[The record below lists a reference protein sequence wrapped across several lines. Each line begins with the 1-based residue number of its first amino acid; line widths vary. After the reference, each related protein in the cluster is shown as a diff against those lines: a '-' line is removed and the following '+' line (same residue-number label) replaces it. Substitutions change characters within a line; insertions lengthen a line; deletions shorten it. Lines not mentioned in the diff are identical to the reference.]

1 LVGAET
7 AQRLRLL
14 KANLEDEP
22 LDLAAPDDVDIYD
35 GGRHR
40 SRRRSMSGPRLRTVV
55 ADTSA
60 LVSLAVPR
68 ADTAVDT
75 DAPDPFQY
83 LLTSCDVFVPPE
95 VVAEL
100 RDITQY
106 QDAHGA
112 AASNVL
118 AARNHYSVDDPYERD
133 DTPDSRPTFGL
144 DDGETNGIVLANA
157 LAVDGFLTDEF
168 GGTNFPLIH
177 AVLRGPRIV
186 PTPRLICDYARNGHM
201 TQAEARTL
209 ITTIILQR
217 SWENSPYVTQ
227 LLQYLEE

>member
-1 LVGAET
+1 
-7 AQRLRLL
+7 
-14 KANLEDEP
+14 
-22 LDLAAPDDVDIYD
+22 
-35 GGRHR
+35 
-40 SRRRSMSGPRLRTVV
+40 MSGRRLRTAV

-68 ADTAVDT
+68 ADATVGT

-83 LLTSCDVFVPPE
+83 LLTSCDVLVPSE
-95 VVAEL
+95 VASEL

-106 QDAHGA
+106 QDIHGA

-118 AARNHYSVDDPYERD
+118 TARSYYTVTDPYECE

-144 DDGETNGIVLANA
+144 DDGETDGIVLANA
-157 LAVDGFLTDEF
+157 LNVDGFLTDEF

-177 AVLRGPRIV
+177 AVLQGPRII
-186 PTPRLICDYARNGHM
+186 PTPRLMVDYARNGHL
-201 TQAEARTL
+201 THEEAQTL
-209 ITTIILQR
+209 ITTISQYR

-227 LLQYLEE
+227 LLRHLDE

>member
-1 LVGAET
+1 
-7 AQRLRLL
+7 
-14 KANLEDEP
+14 
-22 LDLAAPDDVDIYD
+22 
-35 GGRHR
+35 
-40 SRRRSMSGPRLRTVV
+40 MSGRRLRTVV

-68 ADTAVDT
+68 ADAAVDT
-75 DAPDPFQY
+75 DTPDPFQY

-100 RDITQY
+100 RDIAQY
-106 QDAHGA
+106 QDIHAA

-118 AARNHYSVDDPYERD
+118 AARSYYTIENPYDRD
-133 DTPDSRPTFGL
+133 ETPESRPTFGL
-144 DDGETNGIVLANA
+144 DDGETDGIVLANA

-177 AVLRGPRIV
+177 AVLQGPLIV
-186 PTPRLICDYARNGHM
+186 PTPRLIVDYARNGHLSHE
-201 TQAEARTL
+201 AARTL
-209 ITTIILQR
+209 ITTISAHR

-227 LLQYLEE
+227 LLQRLEE